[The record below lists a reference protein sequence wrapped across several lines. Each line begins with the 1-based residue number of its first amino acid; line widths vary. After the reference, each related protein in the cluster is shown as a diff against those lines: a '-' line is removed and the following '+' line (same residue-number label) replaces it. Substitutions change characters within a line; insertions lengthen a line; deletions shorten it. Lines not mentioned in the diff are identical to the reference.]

1 MSPLLLLDMH
11 KCRPQI
17 TYSRE
22 GAGEDLGEGERP
34 FLRKAFTPN
43 AVIHCMIWEE
53 GEEVKAKNE
62 KELICARTREE
73 KTSEGGA
80 LRRRSMYKIPHSNLL
95 KKDARSTKKDG
106 VFFAF
111 PSLFCLCRA
120 DAVRNNPDERCT
132 SPMKCLFL

>member
-1 MSPLLLLDMH
+1 MLPLLLRNMH

-22 GAGEDLGEGERP
+22 GAGEDPSEGDRP

-62 KELICARTREE
+62 K
-73 KTSEGGA
+73 
-80 LRRRSMYKIPHSNLL
+80 
-95 KKDARSTKKDG
+95 
-106 VFFAF
+106 
-111 PSLFCLCRA
+111 
-120 DAVRNNPDERCT
+120 
-132 SPMKCLFL
+132 